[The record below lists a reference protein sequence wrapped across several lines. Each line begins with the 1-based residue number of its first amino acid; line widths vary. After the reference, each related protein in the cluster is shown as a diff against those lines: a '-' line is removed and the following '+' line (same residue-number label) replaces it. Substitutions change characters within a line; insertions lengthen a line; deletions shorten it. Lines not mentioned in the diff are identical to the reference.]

1 MFVNATYFYNFN
13 DLNSTTGIGL
23 KKKKKT
29 EIENEQ
35 IKRSC

>member
-1 MFVNATYFYNFN
+1 MFVNASYLYNFN
-13 DLNSTTGIGL
+13 DLNSTTGIGV
-23 KKKKKT
+23 KKKT

>member
-23 KKKKKT
+23 KKKKT

>member
-13 DLNSTTGIGL
+13 DLNSTTGIGFL
-23 KKKKKT
+23 KKT